1 MTAGKMDRRIR
12 IERATATDD
21 GFTSAGTV
29 TWSLLAEV
37 WAEVTPISD
46 GERWRAGE
54 VAAHVT
60 HRFRIRYSSTV
71 AGITP
76 ADRIIYQGDAFNIS
90 GVKEIGRRQ
99 KLEITASARADT

>member
-1 MTAGKMDRRIR
+1 MAAGKMDRRIR
-12 IERATATDD
+12 IERATASDD
-21 GFTSAGTV
+21 GFTSAGEK
-29 TWSLLAEV
+29 TWATLADV
-37 WAEVTPISD
+37 WAEVTPVSD

-90 GVKEIGRRQ
+90 GVKEIGRRE